1 MRKMQVSQVEPE
13 PKKCKLFESR
23 NDLENA
29 KQHYYELYNKNVLK
43 LRIKLGDRFR
53 KDQPALRHSCAEIL
67 SFADQIIDTVRRMMY
82 GLNPSVLEA
91 LGLRAAIEQMV
102 REFAD
107 YTEISIQT
115 DIKPLKKVTSRE
127 TQINLSGQGTRI
139 AINLPVQNC
148 MRTS

>member
-1 MRKMQVSQVEPE
+1 M
-13 PKKCKLFESR
+13 FESR

-43 LRIKLGDRFR
+43 LRIKQLGDRFR
-53 KDQPALRHSCAEIL
+53 KDQSALKHSCAEIL
-67 SFADQIIDTVRRMMY
+67 AFTDQIIDTLRRMMY

-107 YTEISIQT
+107 YTEISIKT